1 MATISAVD
9 VEYRYPDG
17 TSALRGVSLEAGR
30 GEKVVILG
38 PNGSGK
44 TTLLLVLAG
53 LLKPA
58 RGEVLLDGVPLR
70 SQLPGARRRI
80 GVLFQDPEDQLLALT
95 VGDDIALGPR
105 QLGLSDPEVGERVR
119 RVAEVLGIEGLL
131 DRSPHKLSGGE
142 KKLAALAG
150 VLAAEPDVLILDEPT
165 TGLSPSR
172 KRIVESAIAEAAG
185 RGAAVV
191 LATHD
196 VASAYN
202 LMDKVYVLNSGR
214 VVASGGR
221 ELLLDEGLLRSND
234 LEQPPVLRLYSILVR
249 GEPPRSLEEAARRV
263 AGRMGGAEPF

>member
-1 MATISAVD
+1 MIRAVD

-17 TSALRGVSLEAGR
+17 TIALRGVSLEAGR

-53 LLKPA
+53 LLEPV
-58 RGEVLLDGVPLR
+58 RGEVLLDGKPLKN
-70 SQLPGARRRI
+70 QLPDARRRI

-105 QLGLSDPEVGERVR
+105 QLGLSDAEVEERVR
-119 RVAEVLGIEGLL
+119 RVAETLGIGGLL
-131 DRSPHKLSGGE
+131 DKSPHKLSGGE

-150 VLAAEPDVLILDEPT
+150 ILAAEPEVLILDEPT

-172 KRIVESAIAEAAG
+172 KRVVEKVIVEAAR
-185 RGAAVV
+185 RGASVI

-202 LMDKVYVLNSGR
+202 LMDKVYILNSGC

-221 ELLLDEGLLRSND
+221 ELLLDEELLRSND
-234 LEQPPVLRLYSILVR
+234 LEQPLILRLYSVLV
-249 GEPPRSLEEAARRV
+249 GGDLPGSLEEAARRV
-263 AGRMGGAEPF
+263 AERLR